1 MSPLQTT
8 RIAAR
13 ALVRNKLRSFL
24 TTLGVVIGVGAVIA
38 MMAIGSGAKAQVEAA
53 FAAMGTDLLIVLPG
67 STSASGVH
75 GGFGSM
81 PTLTWDDLGA
91 VQDPDQITSVR
102 RAAPALRSSLPI
114 VSEELNWTTSVTG
127 TTPEYFDIRN
137 WPAAQGDVITQQ
149 DVDTTAKVIILGAT
163 VSEKLYGANAN
174 PVGQNV
180 RVGTSQYR
188 VIGTLIRKGQNP
200 TGQDYD
206 DAAFIPITTFGQKV
220 QGGLKK
226 YLSGTIYV
234 QAMEGQTTRAQAD
247 ITALLRER
255 HHLGQGEDDDF
266 SIRNLS
272 EIAGAQEEG
281 TKTMTML
288 LASVAAVSLLVG
300 GIGIMNIMLVSVTER
315 TREIGVRMA
324 LGAKPFDVLMQFLAE
339 ALTLS
344 MMGGLL
350 GIAFGLGTSRW
361 LAARFH
367 WAVLVQP
374 DVIGV
379 AVAFSAFVGVAFGLY
394 PAYKASKLDPID
406 ALRYE

>member
-1 MSPLQTT
+1 MSPLQTA
-8 RIAAR
+8 RIASR

-53 FAAMGTDLLIVLPG
+53 FAAMGTDLLVVLPG
-67 STSASGVH
+67 STSTSGVH

-81 PTLTWDDLGA
+81 PTLTWDDMA
-91 VQDPDQITSVR
+91 AIQDPDQTRNVKL
-102 RAAPALRSSLPI
+102 AAPALRSSLPI
-114 VSEELNWTTSVTG
+114 VSEDQNWTTSVTG
-127 TTPEYFDIRN
+127 TTADYFDVRN
-137 WPAAQGDVITQQ
+137 WKAAQGVVLTQQ
-149 DVDTTAKVIILGAT
+149 DSDTTAKVIVLGAT
-163 VSEKLYGANAN
+163 VSEKLYGASAN
-174 PVGQNV
+174 PVGQSV

-188 VIGTLIRKGQNP
+188 IAGVLVRKGQSP

-206 DAAFIPITTFGQKV
+206 DAAFIPVTTFGQKV

-234 QAMEGQTTRAQAD
+234 EAKSGQTAQAQEE

-281 TKTMTML
+281 TKTMTTL

-324 LGAKPFDVLMQFLAE
+324 LGAKPFDVLSQFLAE
-339 ALTLS
+339 ALSLS

-350 GIAFGLGTSRW
+350 GVGFGLGTSAW
-361 LAARFH
+361 LAARFK
-367 WAVLVQP
+367 WPVLVQP
-374 DVIGV
+374 DVIII
-379 AVAFSAFVGVAFGLY
+379 AVVFSALVGIGFGLY

>member
-1 MSPLQTT
+1 MNPLQTT
-8 RIAAR
+8 RIASR

-67 STSASGVH
+67 STSSGGVH

-81 PTLTWDDLGA
+81 PTLTWDDLA
-91 VQDPDQITSVR
+91 AIQDPDQVASVKS
-102 RAAPALRSSLPI
+102 AAPTLRANLPI
-114 VSEELNWTTSVTG
+114 VTEDQNWTTSVSG
-127 TTPEYFDIRN
+127 TTPEYFDVRN
-137 WPAAQGDVITQQ
+137 WPAAQGAVFTQQ
-149 DVDTTAKVIILGAT
+149 DVDGKAKSIVLGAT
-163 VSEKLYGANAN
+163 VAEKLYGANAT
-174 PVGQNV
+174 PVGQSV
-180 RVGTSQYR
+180 RMGTSSYR
-188 VIGTLIRKGQNP
+188 IIAVLSRKGQSP
-200 TGQDYD
+200 GGQDYD
-206 DAAFIPITTFGQKV
+206 DAAFIPVTTFGQNV

-226 YLSGTIYV
+226 YLSGTVYV
-234 QAMEGQTTRAQAD
+234 QAMPGETERAEKEITT
-247 ITALLRER
+247 LLRER
-255 HHLGQGEDDDF
+255 HHLGPGADDDF

-272 EIAGAQEEG
+272 EIAGAREEG
-281 TKTMTML
+281 TKTMTTL

-324 LGAKPFDVLMQFLAE
+324 LGAKPFDVLSQFLAE

-350 GIAFGLGTSRW
+350 GIAFGLGTSAW
-361 LAARFH
+361 LAERFH
-367 WAVLVQP
+367 WPVLVQP
-374 DVIGV
+374 DVIAV
-379 AVAFSAFVGVAFGLY
+379 AVAFSAFVGVAFGMY
-394 PAYKASKLDPID
+394 PAWKASKLDPID

>member
-8 RIAAR
+8 RIATR

-81 PTLTWDDLGA
+81 PTLTWDDLAA
-91 VQDPDQITSVR
+91 VEDPDQITSVR

-114 VSEELNWTTSVTG
+114 VSEDQNWTTSVTG

-137 WPAAQGDVITQQ
+137 WPADQGVVLSQQ
-149 DVDTTAKVIILGAT
+149 DVDTTSKVIILGAT

-234 QAMEGQTTRAQAD
+234 QASEGQTTRAQAD

-255 HHLGQGEDDDF
+255 HHLGQGDDDDF

-300 GIGIMNIMLVSVTER
+300 GIGIMNIMLVTVTER
-315 TREIGVRMA
+315 TREIGIRKAIGAPKAAV
-324 LGAKPFDVLMQFLAE
+324 LGQFLSE
-339 ALTLS
+339 AVLLAAI
-344 MMGGLL
+344 GGLG
-350 GIAFGLGTSRW
+350 GIVVGLIGSHFTIDGVKPVVSSTSIIGALAVSMLTGIFFGW
-361 LAARFH
+361 
-367 WAVLVQP
+367 
-374 DVIGV
+374 
-379 AVAFSAFVGVAFGLY
+379 Y
-394 PAYKASKLDPID
+394 PANRAASLRPID

>member
-1 MSPLQTT
+1 MNAIQTG

-81 PTLTWDDLGA
+81 PTLTWDDLA
-91 VQDPDQITSVR
+91 AIQDHDQIGSVKSV
-102 RAAPALRSSLPI
+102 APALRSSLPI
-114 VSEELNWTTSVTG
+114 VSEDQNWTTSVTG
-127 TTPEYFDIRN
+127 TIPEYFGIRN
-137 WPAAQGDVITQQ
+137 WAAASGAVITQP
-149 DVDTTAKVIILGAT
+149 DVDTTAKVIVLGAT
-163 VSEKLYGANAN
+163 VSEKLYGPNAS

-180 RVGTSQYR
+180 RIGTSQYCI
-188 VIGTLIRKGQNP
+188 IGTLVRKGQSP

-206 DAAFIPITTFGQKV
+206 DAAFIPMTTFGQKV

-234 QAMEGQTTRAQAD
+234 QASAGQTARAQAE
-247 ITALLRER
+247 ITSLLRER
-255 HHLGQGEDDDF
+255 HHLAQADDDDF

-281 TKTMTML
+281 TKTMTTL

-344 MMGGLL
+344 MLGGIL
-350 GIAFGLGTSRW
+350 GIAFGLGTSGW

-374 DVIGV
+374 DVIAV

-394 PAYKASKLDPID
+394 PAYKASKLDPIE

>member
-1 MSPLQTT
+1 VSPLQTA
-8 RIAAR
+8 RIAVR
-13 ALVRNKLRSFL
+13 ALVRNKMRSFL

-67 STSASGVH
+67 STSSGGVH

-81 PTLTWDDLGA
+81 PTLTWDDLA
-91 VQDPDQITSVR
+91 ALEDRDQVSSVKA
-102 RAAPALRSSLPI
+102 AAPSLRSNLPI
-114 VSEELNWTTSVTG
+114 VTEDQNWTTSVTG
-127 TTPEYFDIRN
+127 TTPDYFEIRN
-137 WPAAQGDVITQQ
+137 WPAAQGDLFAQQ
-149 DVDTTAKVIILGAT
+149 DVDSANKVVVLGAT
-163 VSEKLYGANAN
+163 TAEKLYGQSAS
-174 PVGQNV
+174 PVGQTV
-180 RVGTSQYR
+180 RIGTSAYR
-188 VIGTLIRKGQNP
+188 VIAVLARKGQSP
-200 TGQDYD
+200 GGQDYD
-206 DAAFIPITTFGQKV
+206 DAAFIPVSTFGQKV

-234 QAMEGQTTRAQAD
+234 QAMPGETERAQAE
-247 ITALLRER
+247 ITTLLRER
-255 HHLGQGEDDDF
+255 HHLGQGQDDDF
-266 SIRNLS
+266 SMRNLS
-272 EIAGAQEEG
+272 EIAGAREEG
-281 TKTMTML
+281 TKTMTTL

-324 LGAKPFDVLMQFLAE
+324 LGAKPFDVLAQFLAE

-350 GIAFGLGTSRW
+350 GIALGLGTSSY
-361 LAARFH
+361 LAARFQ
-367 WAVLVQP
+367 WPVLVQP
-374 DVIGV
+374 DVIAV
-379 AVAFSAFVGVAFGLY
+379 AVAFSAFVGVAFGMY